1 MRQDFDWGTMEWF
14 LAIARTGRLT
24 LAAQKLGID
33 HTTLSRR
40 VKALEEALGAR
51 LFDRTVSGYS
61 LTPQG
66 ERFLAAAQRVE
77 TIALQAASDIS
88 GATSRID
95 GTVRIGAP
103 EGFGSSFV
111 APALVRL
118 GRAQPG
124 LKLEL
129 VSLPRQF
136 SLTKREADM
145 AVSLARPS
153 KGRLHAHKLTNYELG
168 LYGSKAYLA
177 EAGRPETLADLRHH
191 GILGYIQDLIYAREL
206 DYIPQISRDISP
218 RLTSSSLPAQ
228 LNMTLAGGGLCV
240 LPRFLAHGHADL
252 VHVLPEEV
260 RLVRSFWMVVHSE
273 LRGLSRIRTCA
284 EFITEE
290 VRAAGALF
298 NY

>member
-1 MRQDFDWGTMEWF
+1 MTQDFDWGAMEWF

-40 VKALEEALGAR
+40 VKALEEALDAR

-88 GATSRID
+88 SETSRIA

-103 EGFGSSFV
+103 EGFGSSFL

-118 GRAQPG
+118 GQAQPG

-129 VSLPRQF
+129 VTLPRQF

-145 AVSLARPS
+145 AVSLARPK

-168 LYGSKAYLA
+168 LYGSHGYLR
-177 EAGRPETLADLRHH
+177 ERGRPETLSDLRHH
-191 GILGYIQDLIYAREL
+191 GILGYIQDLIYSREL
-206 DYIPQISRDISP
+206 DYIPQLSRDIAP
-218 RLTSSSLPAQ
+218 WLTSSSLPAQ
-228 LNMTLAGGGLCV
+228 MNMTLAGGGLCV
-240 LPRFLAHGHADL
+240 LPRFLAHDREGL
-252 VHVLPEEV
+252 EQVLPDEV
-260 RLVRSFWMVVHSE
+260 RLVRSFWLVVHSE
-273 LRGLSRIRTCA
+273 LRDLSRIRICS

-290 VRAAGALF
+290 VRTAGALF
-298 NY
+298 QY

>member
-1 MRQDFDWGTMEWF
+1 MGKFTT
-14 LAIARTGRLT
+14 AIART
-24 LAAQKLGID
+24 
-33 HTTLSRR
+33 
-40 VKALEEALGAR
+40 
-51 LFDRTVSGYS
+51 
-61 LTPQG
+61 
-66 ERFLAAAQRVE
+66 
-77 TIALQAASDIS
+77 
-88 GATSRID
+88 
-95 GTVRIGAP
+95 
-103 EGFGSSFV
+103 
-111 APALVRL
+111 ALVRL

-260 RLVRSFWMVVHSE
+260 RLVRSFWLVVHSE
-273 LRGLSRIRTCA
+273 LRGLSRIRACA
-284 EFITEE
+284 DFLTEE

-298 NY
+298 HY